1 MLRDAPPAML
11 RLARWS
17 LYCVVAVVLT
27 FGAATAYAQ
36 LVLEPIEARTDALT
50 NNALPSIVQL
60 TRARD
65 DLVRIQSALDTHGP
79 ADEAD
84 IEGARRDLDAAMTA
98 YLLLPDFPNEQV
110 VSAKAAAS
118 IARLDRHL
126 ERALAS
132 EDSSREELTP
142 LIRDANDGLSHLETF
157 NIHHGLDQAHQIQAL
172 KRRSRVIALILSA
185 LSLLVACIASWFV
198 WRAARRQAQ
207 LAVEHE
213 ALLVNRATELEAFAG
228 RIAHDL
234 KDPLGTLALRLALI
248 RAERGEGEH
257 VDKAVNQLE
266 RIDRMI
272 EGLLTYARASANPPP
287 NARAPLHDVI
297 DDVVEQLRPGA
308 RVADVALRIDAVPTR
323 EVACTSGALRGVL
336 SSLLTNAIQWA
347 VQSRKPR
354 SVVLHVD
361 DQRDHVRV
369 EVSGPGVP
377 DTERRAFLS
386 VGLATVKRII
396 ESYGGHFGV
405 RSALDRQSVLWFD
418 LPTAKG
424 SS

>member
-1 MLRDAPPAML
+1 ML

-17 LYCVVAVVLT
+17 LYSVVAVVLM
-27 FGAATAYAQ
+27 FGAAIAYAQ

-50 NNALPSIVQL
+50 SHAFPSIVQL

-65 DLVRIQSALDTHGP
+65 DLVRIQSALDTR
-79 ADEAD
+79 ATSKVAD
-84 IEGARRDLDAAMTA
+84 IEAARRDLDAAMAA
-98 YLLLPDFPNEQV
+98 YLALPDFPGEQPI
-110 VSAKAAAS
+110 SAKASDAVAELGR
-118 IARLDRHL
+118 RLQA
-126 ERALAS
+126 ALAAH
-132 EDSSREELTP
+132 DMNRDELTP
-142 LIRDANDGLSHLETF
+142 LVEDADDGLSRLETF
-157 NIHHGLDQAHQIQAL
+157 NIDYGMQQVTQIQGL
-172 KRRSRVIALILSA
+172 KRRSRHTALALSA
-185 LSLLVACIASWFV
+185 LSLLVAVVASWLV
-198 WRAARRQAQ
+198 WRSARRQAE

-213 ALLVNRATELEAFAG
+213 ALLVSRATELEAFAG

-234 KDPLGTLALRLALI
+234 KDPLGTLALRLALTK
-248 RAERGEGEH
+248 REHPEAEH
-257 VDKAVNQLE
+257 VDKALNQLE

-272 EGLLTYARASANPPP
+272 EGLLAYARASAPPP
-287 NARAPLHDVI
+287 PGARAPLR
-297 DDVVEQLRPGA
+297 DVVNEVVDQLRPGA
-308 RVADVALRIDAVPTR
+308 HVADVALRIDAVPTR

-361 DQRDHVRV
+361 DQPDHVHV
-369 EVSGPGVP
+369 EVFGPGVP

-396 ESYGGHFGV
+396 ESYGGSVGL
-405 RSALDRQSVLWFD
+405 RSALDEQSVLWFD